1 MIDEDDYEL
10 AMVGGVGT
18 AQALME
24 YATPAGRPRKRPPRL
39 KRPIGF
45 LANIDDLQPADE

>member
-18 AQALME
+18 VQTLME
-24 YATPAGRPRKRPPRL
+24 YTSPVGRPKKRKPRL

-45 LANIDDLQPADE
+45 FTDIDDLQPADE

>member
-10 AMVGGVGT
+10 AMVGGMGQ
-18 AQALME
+18 AQAIME
-24 YATPAGRPRKRPPRL
+24 YITPAGRPKKRPPRQ

-45 LANIDDLQPADE
+45 IADIDDVQPADE